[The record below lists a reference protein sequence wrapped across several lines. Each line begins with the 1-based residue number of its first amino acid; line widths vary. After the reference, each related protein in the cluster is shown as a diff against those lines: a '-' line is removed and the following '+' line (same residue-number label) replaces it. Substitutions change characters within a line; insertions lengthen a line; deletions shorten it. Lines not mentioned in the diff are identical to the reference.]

1 MSDETTTPNVTGQV
15 AGASDGADTG
25 DNDGEDETDG
35 DDARVI
41 FENQDALDEL
51 VERRLRRDRRERKAK
66 KAVNEAAD
74 KVEGQDDTPP
84 ARDDSEIMARVA
96 KAQSVAVQGNALVA
110 ATEAGLTGEHARA
123 AVKLADLDLAVVI
136 TESGDVDGDAVAD
149 AIKDAVAQYPFLKAA
164 TAPAPK
170 PEPKPALGGNTP
182 KPDGD
187 KPTGAVTLEDFEKMD
202 YFERVALYTRDP
214 QTYNALMGT

>member
-25 DNDGEDETDG
+25 DNDGEDDADG
-35 DDARVI
+35 DDARII
-41 FENQDALDEL
+41 FESQDALDEM

-66 KAVNEAAD
+66 KAVSEAGD

-96 KAQSVAVQGNALVA
+96 KAQQVAVQGNALVA

-123 AVKLADLDLAVVI
+123 AAKLADLDLAIVI
-136 TESGDVDGDAVAD
+136 TESGDVDADAVKDAIAD
-149 AIKDAVAQYPFLKAA
+149 AVKAYPFLK
-164 TAPAPK
+164 TSSTPAPK
-170 PEPKPALGGNTP
+170 PEPKPGLGGTTP

-187 KPTGAVTLEDFEKMD
+187 KPTGAVTAEEFENMD